1 MFDAAFWVAISFF
14 VFVLL
19 LVVKKVPQV
28 VLQQIDNKIQE
39 IKNKIDQSE
48 NLKSESEKMLSESQ
62 IKLDNSKKEYEEIL
76 SKAQKISDDEISNS
90 LDKMKLSLEN
100 KEKAAMTKI
109 EQSKNDAIYQVKKI
123 ATEVA
128 VETVQKVLTEN
139 LDQKKQEEINFN
151 KLKNSLEKIKNFN

>member
-1 MFDAAFWVAISFF
+1 
-14 VFVLL
+14 
-19 LVVKKVPQV
+19 
-28 VLQQIDNKIQE
+28 
-39 IKNKIDQSE
+39 
-48 NLKSESEKMLSESQ
+48 MLSESQ
-62 IKLDNSKKEYEEIL
+62 NKLDNSKKEYEEIL
-76 SKAQKISDDEISNS
+76 AKAQKISDDEISNS

>member
-76 SKAQKISDDEISNS
+76 FKAQKISDDEIANS

>member
-19 LVVKKVPQV
+19 LVVKKVPQI

-76 SKAQKISDDEISNS
+76 SKAQKISDDEIANS

>member
-76 SKAQKISDDEISNS
+76 AKAQKISDDEISNS

>member
-19 LVVKKVPQV
+19 LVFKKVPQL

-76 SKAQKISDDEISNS
+76 AKAQKISDDEIAIS

>member
-76 SKAQKISDDEISNS
+76 SKAQKISDDEIANS

-109 EQSKNDAIYQVKKI
+109 EQSKNDAIYQVKK
-123 ATEVA
+123 
-128 VETVQKVLTEN
+128 
-139 LDQKKQEEINFN
+139 
-151 KLKNSLEKIKNFN
+151 

>member
-48 NLKSESEKMLSESQ
+48 NLKS
-62 IKLDNSKKEYEEIL
+62 
-76 SKAQKISDDEISNS
+76 
-90 LDKMKLSLEN
+90 
-100 KEKAAMTKI
+100 
-109 EQSKNDAIYQVKKI
+109 
-123 ATEVA
+123 
-128 VETVQKVLTEN
+128 
-139 LDQKKQEEINFN
+139 
-151 KLKNSLEKIKNFN
+151 

>member
-76 SKAQKISDDEISNS
+76 SKAQKISDDEIANS

>member
-19 LVVKKVPQV
+19 LVVKKVPQI

-76 SKAQKISDDEISNS
+76 AKAQKISDDEIANS

>member
-76 SKAQKISDDEISNS
+76 AKAQKISDDEIANS